1 MIDHYKLIIQCSLQ
15 NMLLLLFF
23 LIVHISVLEDEACL
37 FILF

>member
-15 NMLLLLFF
+15 NMLLFFF